1 MKFSVAA
8 ALHHEIEPSLQRI
21 EVWSTLAIPS
31 FRVVGLPGPE
41 IIESCERV
49 RAAIDSSGFEFPKR
63 RILVNLS
70 PAGIR
75 KQGTGTDLAIALAIL
90 LPRSNSKL
98 VASGELGL
106 DGSVRSSGKIT
117 RTCLAAVLDEST
129 HLILA
134 HEDRDATERAF
145 SLIHAVHPQK
155 CLPQVQFVSSLA
167 EALDAAQS
175 LPFSPDPPTSSSSP
189 CSEHTPM
196 LSQELLMPAASLFRK
211 LQACSLGSHSLLL
224 LGPKGTGKTA
234 SLKWLS
240 FLREPLG
247 PRDLLEQLKVQELL
261 PCEGSGVGL
270 DSPVR
275 EISPHVRAEAL
286 IGGFHN
292 GQLRPGELTLAHG
305 GLLIADEFLEWR
317 RDAREALRDPIESG
331 RVILQRAQKRVAL
344 PARFTF
350 AGTAN
355 LCPCGGVPP
364 ELQSELTQCRCSP
377 RLRQAYLERL
387 SGPILDRM
395 DCVDWVMN
403 APEGLSRGAIPTPI
417 FKQTLEKVIQGRAKL
432 RSEWGELP
440 GRTDAKQVESWI
452 QAFPRLSELQAQ
464 WGTPEASLRRRHRE
478 IRLAISLAT
487 LDDVTFPEPR
497 HFLES
502 RPVALDRLQKQIH
515 PTPIHFLAVSNPTP
529 TVESL
534 TPLLPTP

>member
-21 EVWSTLAIPS
+21 EVWSTRAIPS

-49 RAAIDSSGFEFPKR
+49 RAAIDSSGFEFPKQ

-90 LPRSNSKL
+90 MPRTHSKL

-134 HEDRDATERAF
+134 HEDREATERAL
-145 SLIHAVHPQK
+145 SLIHAVYPQHRHPQ
-155 CLPQVQFVSSLA
+155 VWFVASLA

-175 LPFSPDPPTSSSSP
+175 QAVSPDSPAAVSSP
-189 CSEHTPM
+189 WGEPSPM
-196 LSQELLMPAASLFRK
+196 LSNELLMPATPLFRK
-211 LQACSLGSHSLLL
+211 LQACSLGSHSVLL

-234 SLKWLS
+234 SLRWLS
-240 FLREPLG
+240 FLREPLS
-247 PRDLLEQLKVQELL
+247 PHDLLEQLKVQELL
-261 PCEGSGVGL
+261 PFEDSAGSQ

-286 IGGFHN
+286 IGGFHH
-292 GQLRPGELTLAHG
+292 GQIRPGELTLAHG

-331 RVILQRAQKRVAL
+331 RVILQRAQKRIAL

-403 APEGLSRGAIPTPI
+403 APGGSGRGAVPPS
-417 FKQTLEKVIQGRAKL
+417 FLKETLETIIQGRAKL
-432 RSEWGELP
+432 RSQWGELP
-440 GRTDAKQVESWI
+440 GRTDANQVEQWI
-452 QAFPRLSELQAQ
+452 QACPRLSELQAQ

-487 LDDVTFPEPR
+487 LDQLPFPEPR
-497 HFLES
+497 HFLEA
-502 RPVALDRLQKQIH
+502 RPVALERLQKQIR
-515 PTPIHFLAVSNPTP
+515 PTPIHFLAVSHPTP